1 MRIARPAK
9 GEPMEAYEAIRTRRS
24 IREYTSQA
32 VPDDLVQEL
41 LAAGMSAPSSGDE
54 RPWHYVVVNMRERL
68 DALAAVLPYGQM
80 LKRAPLAIVVCG
92 DLWLEQF
99 EGNWIQDCSAAT
111 QNLLLA
117 AHAKGLGAVWVGV
130 YPETDRIVGM
140 RKLLHLPAHVIP
152 LSVVPVG
159 YPLRRKPPAD
169 RYDESRVHYNT
180 W

>member
-1 MRIARPAK
+1 
-9 GEPMEAYEAIRTRRS
+9 MEAYEAIRTRRS

-32 VPDDLVQEL
+32 VPDDLIKEL
-41 LAAGMSAPSSGDE
+41 LAAAMSAPSSGDE
-54 RPWHYVVVNMRERL
+54 RPWHYIVVNARGQL

-92 DLWLEQF
+92 DLWLEEF
-99 EGNWIQDCSAAT
+99 KDNWIQDCSAAT

-130 YPETDRIVGM
+130 YPETDRIVGI
-140 RKLLHLPAHVIP
+140 RKLLHLPTHVIP

-169 RYDESRVHYNT
+169 RYDETRVHHNT